1 MFINPL
7 KTITIM
13 KRFYFIIF
21 TLLLTVS
28 SFGQYRGDYPSRP
41 TTVVYKVS
49 SVNETPVRYTN
60 KTEKQRQIGIIT
72 RFGYSFSDYFDYGAS
87 LFYKFN
93 PMFGIIVGADGAS
106 KVHFSE
112 AESFEDAYKQTVG
125 NISQWDVRMGAI
137 LGKYFGCGVIY
148 GNCKVCTSALA
159 AQYPDEYSHEISSHS
174 NHNIHD
180 IGGFA
185 TILLPI
191 NNYIGFDV
199 DFAYTQ
205 HTYFNISAGIILSL
219 PLK

>member
-1 MFINPL
+1 
-7 KTITIM
+7 M
-13 KRFYFIIF
+13 KRIYFIIF
-21 TLLLTVS
+21 TLLVTIS
-28 SFGQYRGDYPSRP
+28 SFGQYRVAYSSRP
-41 TTVVYKVS
+41 STVVYKVS
-49 SVNETPVRYTN
+49 STNEAPVHYVN

-106 KVHFSE
+106 KVHFNE
-112 AESFEDAYKQTVG
+112 AESFKDAYKQTVG
-125 NISQWDVRMGAI
+125 NVSQWDVRIGAI

-148 GNCKVCTSALA
+148 GNCKVCTSELA
-159 AQYPDEYSHEISSHS
+159 KQCPDEYSFETSKHY
-174 NHNIHD
+174 NHNVHD

-199 DFAYTQ
+199 DFAYTR

>member
-1 MFINPL
+1 
-7 KTITIM
+7 M

-21 TLLLTVS
+21 AILLAIS
-28 SFGQYRGDYPSRP
+28 SFGQYRAAYSARP

-49 SVNETPVRYTN
+49 STNETPVQYVN
-60 KTEKQRQIGIIT
+60 KTERERQIGIIT

-93 PMFGIIVGADGAS
+93 TMFGIIVGADGAS

-112 AESFEDAYKQTVG
+112 AESFKDAYKQTVG
-125 NISQWDVRMGAI
+125 NVSQWDVRMGVI
-137 LGKYFGCGVIY
+137 LGKYIGCGFIY
-148 GNCKVCTSALA
+148 GNCKVCTSALE
-159 AQYPDEYSHEISSHS
+159 AQYPNEYSHETIKHY
-174 NHNIHD
+174 NHNVHD

-191 NNYIGFDV
+191 NNYFGFDV
-199 DFAYTQ
+199 DFAYTR

>member
-1 MFINPL
+1 
-7 KTITIM
+7 M
-13 KRFYFIIF
+13 KRIYFIIF
-21 TLLLTVS
+21 TLLITIS
-28 SFGQYRGDYPSRP
+28 SFGQYRVTYSSRP
-41 TTVVYKVS
+41 TKVVYKVS
-49 SVNETPVRYTN
+49 STNDHHIRYDN

-72 RFGYSFSDYFDYGAS
+72 RFGYSFSEYFDYGAS

-106 KVHFSE
+106 FNE
-112 AESFEDAYKQTVG
+112 AETFKDTYKQTVG
-125 NISQWDVRMGAI
+125 DVAQWDVRIGAI

-148 GNCKVCTSALA
+148 GNCKVCSSTLAL
-159 AQYPDEYSHEISSHS
+159 DEYSFETHKHY
-174 NHNIHD
+174 NQNVHD
-180 IGGFA
+180 VGGFA

-199 DFAYTQ
+199 DFAYTR

>member
-1 MFINPL
+1 
-7 KTITIM
+7 M
-13 KRFYFIIF
+13 KRIYFIIF
-21 TLLLTVS
+21 TLLVTIS
-28 SFGQYRGDYPSRP
+28 SFGQYRVAYSSRP
-41 TTVVYKVS
+41 STVVYKVS
-49 SVNETPVRYTN
+49 STNESPVHYVN

-93 PMFGIIVGADGAS
+93 PLFGIIVGADG
-106 KVHFSE
+106 HFNE
-112 AESFEDAYKQTVG
+112 AESFKDAYKQTVG
-125 NISQWDVRMGAI
+125 NVSQWDVRMGAI

-148 GNCKVCTSALA
+148 GNCKVCTSELA
-159 AQYPDEYSHEISSHS
+159 KQCPDEYSFETSKHY
-174 NHNIHD
+174 NHNVHD

-199 DFAYTQ
+199 DFAYTR

>member
-1 MFINPL
+1 
-7 KTITIM
+7 M
-13 KRFYFIIF
+13 KRIYFIIF
-21 TLLLTVS
+21 TLLLTIS
-28 SFGQYRGDYPSRP
+28 SFGQYRVTYSSRP

-49 SVNETPVRYTN
+49 STNETPVHYVN

-93 PMFGIIVGADGAS
+93 PLFGIIVGADGAS
-106 KVHFSE
+106 KVHFNE
-112 AESFEDAYKQTVG
+112 AESFKDAYKQTVG
-125 NISQWDVRMGAI
+125 NVSQWDVRIGAI

-148 GNCKVCTSALA
+148 GKCKVCTSELSK
-159 AQYPDEYSHEISSHS
+159 QCPDEYSLEISKHY
-174 NHNIHD
+174 NHNVHD

-199 DFAYTQ
+199 DFAYTR

>member
-1 MFINPL
+1 
-7 KTITIM
+7 M
-13 KRFYFIIF
+13 KRIYFIIF
-21 TLLLTVS
+21 TLLVTIS
-28 SFGQYRGDYPSRP
+28 SFGQYRVAYSSRP
-41 TTVVYKVS
+41 STVVYKVS
-49 SVNETPVRYTN
+49 STNEAPVHYVN

-106 KVHFSE
+106 KVHFNE
-112 AESFEDAYKQTVG
+112 AESFKDAYKQTVG
-125 NISQWDVRMGAI
+125 NVSQWDVRMGAI

-148 GNCKVCTSALA
+148 GNCKVCTSELA
-159 AQYPDEYSHEISSHS
+159 KQCPDEYSFETSKHY
-174 NHNIHD
+174 NHNVHD

-199 DFAYTQ
+199 DFAYTR

>member
-1 MFINPL
+1 
-7 KTITIM
+7 M
-13 KRFYFIIF
+13 KRIYFIIF
-21 TLLLTVS
+21 TLLISIS
-28 SFGQYRGDYPSRP
+28 SFGQYRVTYSSRP
-41 TTVVYKVS
+41 SKVVYKVS
-49 SVNETPVRYTN
+49 STNDHHIRYDN

-72 RFGYSFSDYFDYGAS
+72 RFGYSFSEYFDYGAS

-93 PMFGIIVGADGAS
+93 PLFGIIVGADGAS
-106 KVHFSE
+106 KVHFNE
-112 AESFEDAYKQTVG
+112 AESFKDAYKQTVG
-125 NISQWDVRMGAI
+125 NVSQWDVRMGAI

-159 AQYPDEYSHEISSHS
+159 EQCPDEYSFETSKHY
-174 NHNIHD
+174 NQNVQD

-199 DFAYTQ
+199 DFAYTR

>member
-1 MFINPL
+1 
-7 KTITIM
+7 M
-13 KRFYFIIF
+13 KRIYFIIF
-21 TLLLTVS
+21 ALLLTIS
-28 SFGQYRGDYPSRP
+28 SFGQYRVAYSSRP
-41 TTVVYKVS
+41 STVVYKVS
-49 SVNETPVRYTN
+49 STNEAPVHYVN

-93 PMFGIIVGADGAS
+93 PLFGIIVGADGAS
-106 KVHFSE
+106 KVHFNE
-112 AESFEDAYKQTVG
+112 AKSFKDAYKQTVG
-125 NISQWDVRMGAI
+125 NVSQWDVRMGAI

-159 AQYPDEYSHEISSHS
+159 EQCPDEYSFETSKHY
-174 NHNIHD
+174 NHNVHD

-199 DFAYTQ
+199 DFAYTR

>member
-1 MFINPL
+1 
-7 KTITIM
+7 M
-13 KRFYFIIF
+13 KRIYFIIF
-21 TLLLTVS
+21 TLLLTIS
-28 SFGQYRGDYPSRP
+28 SFGQYRVAYSSRP
-41 TTVVYKVS
+41 STVVYKVS
-49 SVNETPVRYTN
+49 STNEAPVHYVN
-60 KTEKQRQIGIIT
+60 KIEKQRQIGIIT

-93 PMFGIIVGADGAS
+93 PLFGIIVGADGAS
-106 KVHFSE
+106 KVNFNE
-112 AESFEDAYKQTVG
+112 AESFKDAYKQTVG
-125 NISQWDVRMGAI
+125 NVSQWDVRIGAI

-159 AQYPDEYSHEISSHS
+159 EQCPDEYSLEISKHY
-174 NHNIHD
+174 NHNVHD

-199 DFAYTQ
+199 DFAYTR

>member
-1 MFINPL
+1 
-7 KTITIM
+7 M
-13 KRFYFIIF
+13 KRIYFIIF
-21 TLLLTVS
+21 TLLVTIS
-28 SFGQYRGDYPSRP
+28 SFGQYRVAYSSRP
-41 TTVVYKVS
+41 STVVYKVS
-49 SVNETPVRYTN
+49 STNEAPVHYVN

-106 KVHFSE
+106 KVHFNE
-112 AESFEDAYKQTVG
+112 AESFKDAYKQTVG
-125 NISQWDVRMGAI
+125 NVSQWDVRMGAI

-159 AQYPDEYSHEISSHS
+159 EQCPDEYSFETSKHY
-174 NHNIHD
+174 NHNVHD

-199 DFAYTQ
+199 DFAYTR

>member
-1 MFINPL
+1 
-7 KTITIM
+7 M

-21 TLLLTVS
+21 TLLITIS
-28 SFGQYRGDYPSRP
+28 SFGQYRGAYSTRPS
-41 TTVVYKVS
+41 TVVYKVS
-49 SVNETPVRYTN
+49 STNETPIRYVD

-112 AESFEDAYKQTVG
+112 AESFKDAYKQTVG
-125 NISQWDVRMGAI
+125 NVSQWDVRVGAI

-148 GNCKVCTSALA
+148 GNCKVCTSALEA
-159 AQYPDEYSHEISSHS
+159 RYPNEYSHETARHY
-174 NHNIHD
+174 NHNVHD

-185 TILLPI
+185 TVLLPI
-191 NNYIGFDV
+191 NNYVGFDV
-199 DFAYTQ
+199 DFAYTR

>member
-1 MFINPL
+1 
-7 KTITIM
+7 M
-13 KRFYFIIF
+13 KRIYFIIF
-21 TLLLTVS
+21 SLLITIS
-28 SFGQYRGDYPSRP
+28 SFGQYRVTYSSRP
-41 TTVVYKVS
+41 SKVVYKVS
-49 SVNETPVRYTN
+49 STNDHHIRYAN

-93 PMFGIIVGADGAS
+93 PLFGIIVGADGAS
-106 KVHFSE
+106 FNE
-112 AESFEDAYKQTVG
+112 TESFKNTYYKPTVG
-125 NISQWDVRMGAI
+125 YVARWDVRVGAI

-148 GNCKVCTSALA
+148 GNCKLCSSTLSL
-159 AQYPDEYSHEISSHS
+159 DEYSFETHKHY
-174 NHNIHD
+174 NHNVHD

-199 DFAYTQ
+199 DFAYTR

>member
-1 MFINPL
+1 
-7 KTITIM
+7 M

-21 TLLLTVS
+21 ALLLTIS
-28 SFGQYRGDYPSRP
+28 SFGQYRVVYSTRP

-49 SVNETPVRYTN
+49 STNETLVHYTN

-112 AESFEDAYKQTVG
+112 AESFKDAYKQTVG
-125 NISQWDVRMGAI
+125 NISQWDIRMGAI
-137 LGKYFGCGVIY
+137 LGKYFGCGFIY

-159 AQYPDEYSHEISSHS
+159 TQYPDEFSQETNRHCD
-174 NHNIHD
+174 HNIHD

-191 NNYIGFDV
+191 NNYIGLDV
-199 DFAYTQ
+199 DFAYTR